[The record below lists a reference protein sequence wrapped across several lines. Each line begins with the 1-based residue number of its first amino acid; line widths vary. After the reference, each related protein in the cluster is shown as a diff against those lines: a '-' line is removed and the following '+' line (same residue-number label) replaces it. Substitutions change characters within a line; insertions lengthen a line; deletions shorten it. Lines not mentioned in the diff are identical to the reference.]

1 MPAGVWIGQVF
12 QYFSGFVTI
21 SFEKTASRIPLWSQK
36 NNLEQKKV
44 FLWKL
49 QPRPWGFLISFFVSD
64 ICYKKGDR
72 SPGDHVARVNEI
84 FNSRP
89 VWMFLKVNFQFQ
101 IFQGIFS
108 INSRKTSPSERYLV
122 AVLNSDPTLVPNEM
136 YPLLL
141 SISID

>member
-1 MPAGVWIGQVF
+1 
-12 QYFSGFVTI
+12 
-21 SFEKTASRIPLWSQK
+21 
-36 NNLEQKKV
+36 
-44 FLWKL
+44 
-49 QPRPWGFLISFFVSD
+49 
-64 ICYKKGDR
+64 
-72 SPGDHVARVNEI
+72 
-84 FNSRP
+84 
-89 VWMFLKVNFQFQ
+89 MFLKVNFQFQ